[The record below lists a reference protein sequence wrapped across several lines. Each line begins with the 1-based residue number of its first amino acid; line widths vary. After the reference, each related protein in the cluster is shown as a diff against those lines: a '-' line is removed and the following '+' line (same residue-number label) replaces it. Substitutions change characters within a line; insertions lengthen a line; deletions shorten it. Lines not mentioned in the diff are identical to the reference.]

1 MKFIKSKNAN
11 INYLAKIIDIQNF
24 TPHPDP
30 ETTKLKLAHV
40 DGFNIVVGIDSE
52 PGIYIYFPT
61 SCEINPQLLA
71 YENLYRHTE
80 KNNKPEAKAGF
91 FEDNGRVKAIKLR
104 GVVSEGFLM
113 EWTLFHN
120 FIVEN
125 TNKEIEP
132 DINTEFD
139 SIEDSGKSF
148 WICKKYIVQTTIKSP
163 KESRYQKR
171 VKRFNRVIDTQF
183 RFHYETSIYRK
194 VPTFIHPDD
203 LISITSKIHGTS
215 GISAY
220 VLCKRPKKWYEIF
233 KKEDPVIY
241 DYLYSS
247 RSVIKNADYNPK
259 HSGGFYGVD
268 VWKYADEYV
277 RPFLQKGMTL
287 YYEIVGFLPNG
298 GYIQKNYDYGCIPPK
313 NEQDYKPEINFKVRI
328 YRITLTNI
336 DGQVHEFSARE
347 VQQWCKNN
355 GLIPVEEFYYGYARD
370 LYKDL
375 NEQEHWQENFI
386 DRLANDKNFY
396 MELNSPD
403 CNNKVP
409 HEGIVIKKEDMIPA
423 AVKLKCWTFLNKTEQ
438 EALDAGEVNIE
449 DNN

>member
-1 MKFIKSKNAN
+1 MKLVKSKNAN
-11 INYLAKIIDIQNF
+11 INYLAKIIDIQSF

-52 PGIYIYFPT
+52 PGIYVYFPT

-71 YENLYRHTE
+71 YGNLYRHTE
-80 KNNKPEAKAGF
+80 KNNKPESKAGF

-113 EWTLFHN
+113 DWTLFYN

-183 RFHYETSIYRK
+183 RFHYETSQLRK
-194 VPTFIHPDD
+194 IPTFIKSDD
-203 LISITSKIHGTS
+203 LISVSNKWHGTS

-220 VLCKRPKKWYEIF
+220 VLCKKPVKWYKF
-233 KKEDPVIY
+233 WKKYDIDY
-241 DYLYSS
+241 DYLYAS
-247 RSVIKNADYNPK
+247 RSVIKNANYNK
-259 HSGGFYGVD
+259 TVSKGYYDCD
-268 VWKYADEYV
+268 VWKYADDYV
-277 RPFLQKGMTL
+277 RPFLQRGMTA

-313 NEQDYKPEINFKVRI
+313 NEQDYKPEVNFKVRI
-328 YRITLTNI
+328 YRITLTNV

-347 VQQWCKNN
+347 VQQWCKIN
-355 GLIPVEEFYYGYARD
+355 GLIPVEEFYYGYAKD

-375 NEQEHWQENFI
+375 DITEHWQENFI

-403 CNNKVP
+403 CTNKVP

-423 AVKLKCWTFLNKTEQ
+423 AVKLKCFAFLNKEQ
-438 EALDAGEVNIE
+438 QQLDAGESNIE

>member
-1 MKFIKSKNAN
+1 M
-11 INYLAKIIDIQNF
+11 
-24 TPHPDP
+24 
-30 ETTKLKLAHV
+30 
-40 DGFNIVVGIDSE
+40 
-52 PGIYIYFPT
+52 
-61 SCEINPQLLA
+61 
-71 YENLYRHTE
+71 
-80 KNNKPEAKAGF
+80 
-91 FEDNGRVKAIKLR
+91 
-104 GVVSEGFLM
+104 
-113 EWTLFHN
+113 
-120 FIVEN
+120 
-125 TNKEIEP
+125 
-132 DINTEFD
+132 
-139 SIEDSGKSF
+139 
-148 WICKKYIVQTTIKSP
+148 
-163 KESRYQKR
+163 
-171 VKRFNRVIDTQF
+171 
-183 RFHYETSIYRK
+183 TSIYRK

-298 GYIQKNYDYGCIPPK
+298 GYIQKNYDYGCISPK

-328 YRITLTNI
+328 YRITLTNV

-347 VQQWCKNN
+347 VQQWCKTN
-355 GLIPVEEFYYGYARD
+355 GLIPVEELYYGYARD

-375 NEQEHWQENFI
+375 DFSEHWQENFI

-396 MELNSPD
+396 MELNSPY

-409 HEGIVIKKEDMIPA
+409 HEGIVIKKEDMVPA
-423 AVKLKCWTFLNKTEQ
+423 AVKLKCWIFLNKTEQ
-438 EALDAGEVNIE
+438 ESLDKGESNIE
-449 DNN
+449 DEN

>member
-1 MKFIKSKNAN
+1 MKFVKSKNAN

-61 SCEINPQLLA
+61 SCEINSQLLA
-71 YENLYRHTE
+71 YGNLYRHTE
-80 KNNKPEAKAGF
+80 KNNNPEAKAGF

-104 GVVSEGFLM
+104 GIVSEGFLM

-171 VKRFNRVIDTQF
+171 VKRFNRVVDTQF

-194 VPTFIHPDD
+194 VPTFIKPDD

-215 GISAY
+215 GISTH
-220 VLCKRPKKWYEIF
+220 VLCKKPKPWYKF
-233 KKEDPVIY
+233 WDKTEDLIY

-247 RSVIKNADYNPK
+247 RSVIKNTEYNPK

-268 VWKYADEYV
+268 VWKYADDYV
-277 RPFLQKGMTL
+277 RPFLSKGLSL

-298 GYIQKNYDYGCIPPK
+298 GYIQKNYDYGCVPPK
-313 NEQDYKPEINFKVRI
+313 NEQDYKPEVNFKVRI

-355 GLIPVEEFYYGYARD
+355 GLIPVEELYYGYARD

-375 NEQEHWQENFI
+375 DETEHWQENFI
-386 DRLANDKNFY
+386 DKLANDKNFY

-403 CNNKVP
+403 CINKVP

-423 AVKLKCWTFLNKTEQ
+423 AVKLKCFSFLNKEQ
-438 EALDAGEVNIE
+438 QALDAGEANIE

>member
-1 MKFIKSKNAN
+1 MKFVKSKNAN
-11 INYLAKIIDIQNF
+11 INYLAKIIDIQSF

-40 DGFNIVVGIDSE
+40 DGFNIVVGIDSK

-71 YENLYRHTE
+71 YGNLYRHTE

-113 EWTLFHN
+113 DWTLFHN

-171 VKRFNRVIDTQF
+171 VKRFNRVVDTQF
-183 RFHYETSIYRK
+183 RFHYETSQLRK
-194 VPTFIHPDD
+194 IPTFIKSDD
-203 LISITSKIHGTS
+203 LISVSSKWHGTS
-215 GISAY
+215 MVSAY
-220 VLCKRPKKWYEIF
+220 VLCKKPKSWWKFWQ
-233 KKEDPVIY
+233 KETDLVY

-259 HSGGFYGVD
+259 HSGGFYGID
-268 VWKYADEYV
+268 VWHYANEYIK
-277 RPFLQKGMTL
+277 PFLQKGMTI
-287 YYEIVGFLPNG
+287 YSEIVGFLPNG

-313 NEQDYKPEINFKVRI
+313 NEQDYKPEVNFKVRI
-328 YRITLTNI
+328 YRITLTNV

-347 VQQWCKNN
+347 VQQWCKTN
-355 GLIPVEEFYYGYARD
+355 GLIPVEELYYGYARD

-403 CNNKVP
+403 CTNKVP

-423 AVKLKCWTFLNKTEQ
+423 AVKLKTFAFLNKEQ
-438 EALDAGEVNIE
+438 QQLDAGEDNIE

>member
-1 MKFIKSKNAN
+1 MKFIKSKSAN

-52 PGIYIYFPT
+52 PGIYVYFPT

-113 EWTLFHN
+113 EWILFHN

-298 GYIQKNYDYGCIPPK
+298 GYIQKNYDYGCVSPK

-347 VQQWCKNN
+347 VQQWCKTN

-423 AVKLKCWTFLNKTEQ
+423 AVKLKCFRFLQ
-438 EALDAGEVNIE
+438 GEAAELDAGEANIE

>member
-52 PGIYIYFPT
+52 PGIYVYFPT

-71 YENLYRHTE
+71 YGNLYRHTE

-113 EWTLFHN
+113 DWTLFHN

-163 KESRYQKR
+163 KESRYQKQ
-171 VKRFNRVIDTQF
+171 VKRFNRVVDTQF
-183 RFHYETSIYRK
+183 RFHYETSQLRK
-194 VPTFIHPDD
+194 IPTFIKPDD

-233 KKEDPVIY
+233 KKETPVIY

-259 HSGGFYGVD
+259 HSGGFYGID
-268 VWKYADEYV
+268 VWKYVDDYI

-347 VQQWCKNN
+347 VQQWCKTN

-403 CNNKVP
+403 CTNKVP

-423 AVKLKCWTFLNKTEQ
+423 AVKLKAFKFLSGEQ
-438 EALDAGEVNIE
+438 QQLDAGEANIE

>member
-1 MKFIKSKNAN
+1 MKFVKSKNAN
-11 INYLAKIIDIQNF
+11 INYLAKIIDIQSF

-71 YENLYRHTE
+71 YGNLYRHTE

-113 EWTLFHN
+113 DWTLFYN

-125 TNKEIEP
+125 TNKEIGP

-171 VKRFNRVIDTQF
+171 VKRFNRVVDTQF
-183 RFHYETSIYRK
+183 RFHYETSQLRK
-194 VPTFIHPDD
+194 IPTFIKSDD
-203 LISITSKIHGTS
+203 LISVSSKWHGTS
-215 GISAY
+215 MVSAY
-220 VLCKRPKKWYEIF
+220 VLCKKPKSWWKFWQ
-233 KKEDPVIY
+233 KETDLVY

-247 RSVIKNADYNPK
+247 RSVIKNVDYNPK
-259 HSGGFYGVD
+259 KNEGFYGCD
-268 VWKYADEYV
+268 VWYYANEYLK
-277 RPFLQKGMTL
+277 PFLQKGMMI
-287 YYEIVGFLPNG
+287 YSEIVGFLPNG

-328 YRITLTNI
+328 YRITLTNV
-336 DGQVHEFSARE
+336 DGQVHEFSAKE

-355 GLIPVEEFYYGYARD
+355 GLIPVEELYYGYARD

-403 CNNKVP
+403 CSNKVP

-423 AVKLKCWTFLNKTEQ
+423 ATKLKCWAFLNKEQ
-438 EALDAGEVNIE
+438 VALDAGEANIE

>member
-1 MKFIKSKNAN
+1 MKFVKSKNAN
-11 INYLAKIIDIQNF
+11 INYLAKIIDIQSF

-40 DGFNIVVGIDSE
+40 DGFNIVVGIDSQ
-52 PGIYIYFPT
+52 PGIYVYFPT
-61 SCEINPQLLA
+61 SSEINPQLLA
-71 YENLYRHTE
+71 YGNLYRHTE
-80 KNNKPEAKAGF
+80 KNDKPEAKAGF

-163 KESRYQKR
+163 KESRYQKQ

-194 VPTFIHPDD
+194 VPTFIRPDD

-277 RPFLQKGMTL
+277 RPFLSKGLSL

-347 VQQWCKNN
+347 VQQWCKTN

-396 MELNSPD
+396 IELNSPD
-403 CNNKVP
+403 CHNKVP

-423 AVKLKCWTFLNKTEQ
+423 AVKLKSFRFLQ
-438 EALDAGEVNIE
+438 GEAAELDAGEANIE